1 MPWKSKKIL
10 TSCHEPNA
18 TQPFNVQGC
27 GVVTG
32 YQNASRSTTLGSP
45 GGHSLLDVPRP
56 RSRWPCFSI
65 GSPSMIVP
73 TLCRHWSR
81 KWFLWRFLI
90 SDSALCKEIV
100 WFVQYIDHTT
110 ADTHPQP
117 HAQKDTFHIYEH
129 IYYTLKPETQAN
141 KYKDWNLT
149 YNCIYVTDMQKA

>member
-81 KWFLWRFLI
+81 KWFLWRFLT
-90 SDSALCKEIV
+90 SDSDLCKEMA
-100 WFVQYIDHTT
+100 WFVQYIILTT

-117 HAQKDTFHIYEH
+117 PKRTHFTYEH
-129 IYYTLKPETQAN
+129 IYYTFIIRDTGQQIQTIEISHICSYRHAKGVMN
-141 KYKDWNLT
+141 
-149 YNCIYVTDMQKA
+149 